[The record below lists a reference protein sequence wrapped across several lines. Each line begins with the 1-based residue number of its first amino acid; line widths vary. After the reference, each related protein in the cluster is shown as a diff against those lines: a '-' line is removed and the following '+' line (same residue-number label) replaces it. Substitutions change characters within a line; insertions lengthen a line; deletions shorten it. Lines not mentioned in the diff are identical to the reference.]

1 VLVKLAVA
9 VNVDSCPPCT
19 RGILNSNQHTVA
31 MAMQCEMKTHFHMTT
46 FSAGTYFALPLAT
59 LLSTVVVFRGVGIRK
74 MTSVADSLLLKF
86 ALTEIVY
93 DTCVVPISVTLG
105 MIRSGSLTF
114 EVDR

>member
-1 VLVKLAVA
+1 

-19 RGILNSNQHTVA
+19 RGILDSTQHTVA
-31 MAMQCEMKTHFHMTT
+31 IATQKEMGAHFHMTT

-59 LLSTVVVFRGVGIRK
+59 LLSTVVVFRGVGIRRT
-74 MTSVADSLLLKF
+74 TSVADNLLLKF

-93 DTCVVPISVTLG
+93 DTCDVPISVTLG
-105 MIRSGSLTF
+105 MMRSGNLTF